1 MEQIFAFSL
10 GVLVVLIV
18 HSAYNTRLIKKQ
30 YSNTLDTLDE
40 VQTNIHHHNMDSNR
54 IINEQNAK
62 LIEINDR
69 LSENTYQTVT
79 EFNNAVNK
87 LESRINGI
95 TENLNQKRDNISLI
109 SRDMSDVK
117 KRLTNLD
124 LNPSLL
130 NRY

>member
-10 GVLVVLIV
+10 GVLVVLIGYSV
-18 HSAYNTRLIKKQ
+18 YNTRLIQKQ
-30 YSNTLDTLDE
+30 YSNTLNTLDE
-40 VQTNIHHHNMDSNR
+40 IQNNITQHNNYVDG
-54 IINEQNAK
+54 IVNEQNAK

-79 EFNNAVNK
+79 ELNSAIHK
-87 LESRINGI
+87 LESRMKGIN
-95 TENLNQKRDNISLI
+95 ENLNQKRDSISLI

-117 KRLTNLD
+117 KRLTTLGQD
-124 LNPSLL
+124 PSLI